1 MKCKG
6 INTVAKFIGREEEL
20 EILGS
25 LLKKKSASLV
35 VVKGRR
41 RIGKSRLIEEFA
53 KRHSFDAFYVLS
65 GVPLTKKTTEQS
77 QRDEFANQLSIQT
90 GLPEV
95 KADNWNKLFLLLF
108 EKVKFGRI
116 VLLLDE
122 ISWMGSKDPDFLGK
136 LKNAWDLYFKKND
149 QLIIV
154 LCGSVSAWIEKN
166 ILSSTGF
173 VGRISLD
180 LTVKELPLCASDKFW
195 GKQAG
200 QVSAYEKLKVLGVTG
215 GIPLYLEH
223 IDKTIS
229 AEENIKNLCFTPHG
243 VLFDEFEK
251 LFSDL
256 FSQRSEKYKK
266 ILRYLA
272 NKSASQE
279 DICKHLGLK
288 RSGDVGEYLD
298 ELQESGFIFRD
309 YTWNIKDV
317 EISTL
322 SLYRVCDNYTRFYLR
337 YILPN
342 RIGIEHGKFNKVS
355 ISNLP
360 NWNTIMGLQFEN
372 LVLNNRQL
380 LWHFLGITPEEI
392 ICDNPYFQRKTARY
406 AGCQI
411 DYLIQTKYNTLYVC
425 EIKFSKNELKMDVV
439 HDVQEK
445 IASIAVP
452 KRFSYRPVLIHVNGV
467 KEEVEEDG
475 FFSAIIAFGK
485 FLDENWSKV

>member
-1 MKCKG
+1 M
-6 INTVAKFIGREEEL
+6 TKFIGREEEL

-35 VVKGRR
+35 IVKGRR

-53 KRHSFDAFYVLS
+53 KRNAFDAFYVLS
-65 GVPLTKKTTEQS
+65 GVIPTERTTAQS
-77 QRDEFANQLSIQT
+77 QLDEFANQLSIQT
-90 GLPEV
+90 GLPEI
-95 KADNWNKLFLLLF
+95 KADNWNKLFLLLL
-108 EKVKFGRI
+108 EKIKVGKI
-116 VLLLDE
+116 ILLLDE
-122 ISWMGSKDPDFLGK
+122 ISWMGTKDSDFLGK

-149 QLIIV
+149 RLIVV

-180 LTVKELPLCASDKFW
+180 LTIKELPLCDSAKFW
-195 GKQAG
+195 GKQAR
-200 QVSAYEKLKVLGVTG
+200 QITAYEKLKVLGVTG

-223 IDKTIS
+223 MDKSIS

-243 VLFDEFEK
+243 VLFDEFER

-256 FSQRSEKYKK
+256 FSQRCAKYKQ
-266 ILRYLA
+266 ILLYLT
-272 NKSASQE
+272 NNSATQD

-288 RSGDVGEYLD
+288 RSGDTSEYLD
-298 ELQESGFIFRD
+298 ELQKSGFISRD
-309 YTWNIKDV
+309 YTWSIKGGK
-317 EISTL
+317 ISIL
-322 SLYRVCDNYTRFYLR
+322 SQYRLCDNYARFYLK
-337 YILPN
+337 YIFPN

-360 NWNTIMGLQFEN
+360 GWNTIMGLQFEN

-380 LWHFLGITPEEI
+380 LWRFLGIKAEEI

-411 DYLIQTKYNTLYVC
+411 DYLIQTKYNTLYIC
-425 EIKFSKNELKMDVV
+425 EIKFSKNELKMDIVKE
-439 HDVQEK
+439 VQEK
-445 IASIAVP
+445 IANIAMP
-452 KRFSYRPVLIHVNGV
+452 KRFSYRPMLIHVNGV
-467 KEEVEEDG
+467 KEEVEADG
-475 FFSAIIAFGK
+475 FFSAIIPFGK
-485 FLDENWSKV
+485 FLEES

>member
-1 MKCKG
+1 M
-6 INTVAKFIGREEEL
+6 TKFIGREEEL

-41 RIGKSRLIEEFA
+41 RIGKSRLVEEFA
-53 KRHSFDAFYVLS
+53 KKHTFDAFYVLS
-65 GVPLTKKTTEQS
+65 GVVPTEKTTAQS

-90 GLPEV
+90 GLPEI

-108 EKVKFGRI
+108 EKIKFGKI
-116 VLLLDE
+116 ILLLDE
-122 ISWMGSKDPDFLGK
+122 ISWMGSKDSDFLGK

-149 QLIIV
+149 RLIVI

-180 LTVKELPLCASDKFW
+180 LTVKELPLCDSVKFW
-195 GKQAG
+195 GKQTT
-200 QVSAYEKLKVLGVTG
+200 QITAYEKLKVLGVTG

-223 IDKTIS
+223 VDKMIS

-243 VLFDEFEK
+243 VLFDEFER

-256 FSQRSEKYKK
+256 FSQRCEKYKK
-266 ILRYLA
+266 ILLYLA
-272 NKSASQE
+272 NKSALQE
-279 DICKHLGLK
+279 DISKHLELK
-288 RSGDVGEYLD
+288 RSGDIGEYLD
-298 ELQESGFIFRD
+298 ELQKSGFISRD
-309 YTWNIKDV
+309 YTWNIKGGEV
-317 EISTL
+317 STL
-322 SLYRVCDNYTRFYLR
+322 SQYRLCDNYARFYLK
-337 YILPN
+337 YIFPN

-360 NWNTIMGLQFEN
+360 SWNTIMGLQFEN
-372 LVLNNRQL
+372 LILNNRQL
-380 LWHFLGITPEEI
+380 LWHFLGIHPEEI

-439 HDVQEK
+439 REVQKK
-445 IASIAVP
+445 ITDIAMP

-467 KEEVEEDG
+467 KEEVEENE
-475 FFSAIIAFGK
+475 FFSAIIAFGR
-485 FLDENWSKV
+485 FLDMQDSYTTSES